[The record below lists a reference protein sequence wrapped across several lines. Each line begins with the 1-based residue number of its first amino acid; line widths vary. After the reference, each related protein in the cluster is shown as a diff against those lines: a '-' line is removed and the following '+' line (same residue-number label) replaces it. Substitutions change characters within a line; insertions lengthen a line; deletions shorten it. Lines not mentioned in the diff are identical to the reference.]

1 MNARKAKSAHDES
14 RPASTASNK
23 WAWVALALI
32 LVVTFAVY
40 YPAMSGAF
48 IWDDDTFV
56 TKPELRSVHGLWRIW
71 FEPRT
76 TLQYYPL
83 LYSAFWL
90 QHRLWGDQPFG
101 YHLVNLILHLLI
113 VTILYAGLH
122 KLEIPG
128 ALLAAGIFA

>member
-1 MNARKAKSAHDES
+1 MKRS
-14 RPASTASNK
+14 RREGVGKSTASSGWE
-23 WAWVALALI
+23 WAGLLLI
-32 LVVTFAVY
+32 LAVTFAIY

-56 TKPELRSVHGLWRIW
+56 TKPELRSLNGLWRIW

-90 QHRLWGDQPFG
+90 QHRLWGDSPFG
-101 YHLVNLILHLLI
+101 YHVVNLILH
-113 VTILYAGLH
+113 
-122 KLEIPG
+122 
-128 ALLAAGIFA
+128 